1 MKRMMLA
8 LSLVLVLSVQTFAME
23 VPTQTVVQNLNGRQQ
38 VVKTY
43 TLPPD
48 ADPQELV
55 EEPFILD
62 GYRYTFADITK
73 TENHVDDTVLKA
85 ETVTLETEKNDL
97 AEILSQLAP
106 SMDYDD
112 GLYSGKLALN
122 HTSIRTEAAGYE
134 TRHNTLR
141 ETKVIDQLD
150 RNDMSYVP
158 GTTVKNG
165 CTLKLSNVEWRVTG
179 TELVGETLM
188 PSSYQAVAI
197 YSGSTAYRAAT
208 GYITTAEYT
217 GEVSRTGVE
226 SVTYTVTYLGE
237 EAGLFGMDKHI
248 PVIVWL
254 LAGLALLAIIGLV
267 VLAYSRRKAAEY
279 AAYETVSP
287 MEYEESEERL

>member
-112 GLYSGKLALN
+112 GLYS
-122 HTSIRTEAAGYE
+122 
-134 TRHNTLR
+134 
-141 ETKVIDQLD
+141 
-150 RNDMSYVP
+150 
-158 GTTVKNG
+158 
-165 CTLKLSNVEWRVTG
+165 
-179 TELVGETLM
+179 
-188 PSSYQAVAI
+188 
-197 YSGSTAYRAAT
+197 
-208 GYITTAEYT
+208 
-217 GEVSRTGVE
+217 
-226 SVTYTVTYLGE
+226 
-237 EAGLFGMDKHI
+237 
-248 PVIVWL
+248 
-254 LAGLALLAIIGLV
+254 
-267 VLAYSRRKAAEY
+267 
-279 AAYETVSP
+279 
-287 MEYEESEERL
+287 